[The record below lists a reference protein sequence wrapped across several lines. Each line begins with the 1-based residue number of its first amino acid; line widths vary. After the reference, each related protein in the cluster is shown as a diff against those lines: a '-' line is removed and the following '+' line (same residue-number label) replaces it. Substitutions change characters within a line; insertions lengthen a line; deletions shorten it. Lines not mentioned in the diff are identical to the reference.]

1 MPLTPVENLRQ
12 MLGERARHDAHLVES
27 LNTSTRQMRAR
38 DSLIDDLERRH
49 REGEQARRSLERRL
63 VESEQ
68 GRQEAEDRA
77 CRLEGQRRE
86 GVARAE
92 RLEDRLRLLEDQLV
106 EQLMSGGGSAKMR
119 RQASATSS
127 SSLSLQD
134 PETGASNNTPA
145 QQSSSLSLTTGG
157 IGASNDDTLMQIL
170 ASSPASSPNPKGT
183 TSNTFK
189 YADDRKEQDTSV
201 ASPPA
206 GQEGGRPH
214 VVAAPSPFKTVLAAF
229 PDYDHPALFEARR
242 RGAATP
248 PTTTRHFGKFLFHP
262 NELDWSCCGC
272 RDQDSTHCCSSASAL
287 WRTRSPNPKDGV
299 RDSCSQVRTCTL

>member
-12 MLGERARHDAHLVES
+12 MLGERARHDAHLVDS

-49 REGEQARRSLERRL
+49 GEGEHARRALERRL
-63 VESEQ
+63 AESEQ

-86 GVARAE
+86 AVARAG

-106 EQLMSGGGSAKMR
+106 EQLLSRGSVVR
-119 RQASATSS
+119 RREVATTS
-127 SSLSLQD
+127 SSLSLHD
-134 PETGASNNTPA
+134 SETGASNNTPA
-145 QQSSSLSLTTGG
+145 QQSSSLSLTAGE

-170 ASSPASSPNPKGT
+170 ASSPASSSPNPKDT
-183 TSNTFK
+183 YK
-189 YADDRKEQDTSV
+189 YKYDRTEQDTRV
-201 ASPPA
+201 ASPQV

-242 RGAATP
+242 HGAASSP
-248 PTTTRHFGKFLFHP
+248 TRHFGKFLFHP

-299 RDSCSQVRTCTL
+299 RDSCSQVHT